1 VVLDEILP
9 ARRIVSWIQ
18 DLHHPLIEQ
27 IQVFDEYRG
36 PQIGEGKKS
45 LAYKI
50 SYRAEDRTLT
60 DSEINDIHQSLAE
73 KIATDFNAQIRR

>member
-1 VVLDEILP
+1 
-9 ARRIVSWIQ
+9 
-18 DLHHPLIEQ
+18 
-27 IQVFDEYRG
+27 VFDEYRG

-73 KIATDFNAQIRR
+73 KVMSDFNAQIRR